1 MSAAVLGSIGFV
13 WAGIAAWS
21 QSRRD
26 GRAQGASVDVL
37 TLVRLL
43 VSACGP
49 IANAFLLVSGVSAL
63 LTLLLYK
70 GQTVPHTL
78 LPTDEHETLLRDLVF
93 SAACLKVTIFNFK
106 NYWYW

>member
-1 MSAAVLGSIGFV
+1 MGFV

-43 VSACGP
+43 ISACGP

-78 LPTDEHETLLRDLVF
+78 LPTEEHETLLRDLVF
-93 SAACLKVTIFNFK
+93 SATCLKVNMQM
-106 NYWYW
+106 NQNSVW